1 MTFSSTLAK
10 TDGRLVYT
18 PAGRV
23 DAESVEA
30 FTASLVAAAR
40 DAKADGVVLVV
51 DLSQLAFMISRGLR
65 ALTLAQREGAT
76 IRLARPNED
85 MADILRISRY
95 DKLFEVEA

>member
-1 MTFSSTLAK
+1 MAFTSTLAK
-10 TDGRLVYT
+10 TDGRLTYT

-23 DAESVEA
+23 DLESIEA
-30 FTASLVAAAR
+30 FTTGLVAAAR

-65 ALTLAQREGAT
+65 ALTLAQREGAD

-95 DKLFEVEA
+95 DKLFQVEA